1 MKNLLCSPIVQTTIK
16 KENNLMYKKFYDF
29 GISDAV
35 LRSLSDMGFEEP
47 SPIQKIAIP
56 PALLGK
62 DIIGQAQTGTGKTA
76 AFGIPIIEAIERG
89 KHPCAIVLVPTRE
102 LAVQVAQ
109 ELNKIGQ
116 NKAIS
121 CVAIYGGQSIM
132 RQIQSL
138 KRGVNI
144 VVGTPGRVIDH
155 IQRKTLVLKEIKTIV
170 FDEAD
175 EMLAMGFI
183 DDMEK
188 ILKEMPQKK
197 QVLLFSATMPKPIR
211 TLAMKFMNNP
221 ESVQVNV
228 SELVVAKIKQVFY
241 EVREEDKIKAL
252 TRLLDVEDPSLTLVF
267 CHTKREVDDVSSKL
281 QKMGYHA
288 GAIHGD
294 FTQDHRDEM
303 ISKFKKAVI
312 DILVA
317 TDVAAR
323 GLDISDVSHVINFSI
338 PQDPDSYVHRIGR
351 TGRAGK
357 SGIAITFV
365 TPREYRQLRLI
376 EQSAKTKIN
385 KAALPTRAQVRKARE
400 EGIIADFNEEI
411 LKGKHADYLAL
422 ADALLE
428 NHPANVLAAAAIS
441 LIAGD
446 AAFDDIEEIGGA
458 ESVSSKGFVKLFMT
472 IGKKDK
478 IKVGDIVASI
488 SAEAGIPA
496 RKIGNIALFDA
507 FSFVEVPAN
516 LADKVIS
523 AINDVM
529 LKGRKVRIQ
538 HAKKMKGR

>member
-1 MKNLLCSPIVQTTIK
+1 
-16 KENNLMYKKFYDF
+16 MYKKFYDF
-29 GISDAV
+29 GISDAI

-47 SPIQKIAIP
+47 TPIQKIAIP
-56 PALLGK
+56 PALKGK
-62 DIIGQAQTGTGKTA
+62 DLIGQAQTGTGKTA
-76 AFGIPIIEAIERG
+76 AFGIPIIEAIV
-89 KHPCAIVLVPTRE
+89 KSKLPSAIILVPTRE
-102 LAVQVAQ
+102 LAVQVAE

-116 NKAIS
+116 NKAVS

-132 RQIQSL
+132 RQFQSL

-155 IQRKTLVLKEIKTIV
+155 IQRKTLLLKEIKTVV

-175 EMLAMGFI
+175 EMFAMGFI
-183 DDMEK
+183 EDMEK
-188 ILKEMPQKK
+188 ILKEIPQKK

-211 TLAMKFMNNP
+211 TLATKFMTNP
-221 ESVQVNV
+221 ESVQVDV

-241 EVREEDKIKAL
+241 EVREEDKTKAL

-303 ISKFKKAVI
+303 IGKFKKGTI

-323 GLDISDVSHVINFSI
+323 GLDISNVSHVINYSI

-365 TPREYRQLRLI
+365 TPREYRQLKMI
-376 EQSAKTKIN
+376 EQSAKTKIK
-385 KAALPTRAQVRKARE
+385 KAALPTRDQVRKARE
-400 EGIIADFNEEI
+400 DAIIADFNEEI
-411 LKGKHADYLAL
+411 SSGRHSDHLRVAAE
-422 ADALLE
+422 LLRE
-428 NHPANVLAAAAIS
+428 HPPEVALAAAIG
-441 LIAGD
+441 LITGD
-446 AAFDDIEEIGGA
+446 AAIDDIKEIGLGRP
-458 ESVSSKGFVKLFMT
+458 ESVSDKGFVKLFMT
-472 IGKKDK
+472 IGKKDR

-488 SAEAGIPA
+488 TAEAGIPA
-496 RKIGNIALFDA
+496 RKIGNIALYDA
-507 FSFVEVPAN
+507 FTFVEVPAN

-538 HAKKMKGR
+538 HAKKMKG